1 MSQKS
6 LRGTHFEA
14 AATRFEFPWR
24 IPFLTFSVIFACEK
38 PEFDLLFLRTL
49 IRRSSPVKIQ
59 NCSCRRID
67 LLAKGFGCRRNP
79 VFDLF
84 GDLRL

>member
-24 IPFLTFSVIFACEK
+24 IPCLTFSVIFACEK
-38 PEFDLLFLRTL
+38 PEFDL
-49 IRRSSPVKIQ
+49 RSCGP
-59 NCSCRRID
+59 
-67 LLAKGFGCRRNP
+67 G
-79 VFDLF
+79 F

>member
-1 MSQKS
+1 MSQES

-38 PEFDLLFLRTL
+38 PESDL
-49 IRRSSPVKIQ
+49 RSCGP
-59 NCSCRRID
+59 R
-67 LLAKGFGCRRNP
+67 
-79 VFDLF
+79 F